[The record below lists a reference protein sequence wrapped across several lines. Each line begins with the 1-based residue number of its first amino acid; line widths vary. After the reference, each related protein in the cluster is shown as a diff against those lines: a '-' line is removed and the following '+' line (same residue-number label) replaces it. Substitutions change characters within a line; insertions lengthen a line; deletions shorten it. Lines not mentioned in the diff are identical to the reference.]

1 VAIDPDTTVGA
12 VRLAVADLDDVREFY
27 ERAVGLRTLEQ
38 GGDIARLGADGSAIV
53 ELVGVPEAPPRPR
66 GTTGLFHLAI
76 LLPTRAELARS
87 VRRLGEIG
95 WPLAGASDHL
105 VSEALYLADPEG
117 NGIEIYRDRPRDE
130 WPREDGRL
138 QMGTFPLDLDSV
150 SAEIAADREATRM
163 ATDPRIGHV
172 HLHVADLDA
181 TEAFY
186 AGTLGFDVT
195 VRDYPG
201 ALFLSAGGYHHHI
214 GANTWAG
221 EGAPP
226 PPPGSRGLR
235 WFELVLPSATEV
247 DRLEGRLREAGFDP
261 ERGEAG
267 LHVADPSGN
276 GVVLRAATG

>member
-1 VAIDPDTTVGA
+1 VAIHPDTRVGA
-12 VRLAVADLDDVREFY
+12 VRVAVADLDRAREFY
-27 ERAVGLRTLEQ
+27 ERVVGLRILGQE
-38 GGDIARLGADGSAIV
+38 GGIARLGADGTAVI
-53 ELVGVPEAPPRPR
+53 ELVGVPDAPPRPR

-76 LLPTRAELARS
+76 LLPSRGELARS
-87 VRRLGEIG
+87 VRRLGEMR

-105 VSEALYLADPEG
+105 VSEALYMADPEG
-117 NGIEIYRDRPRDE
+117 NGIEVYRDRPRDR
-130 WPREDGRL
+130 WPHEDGRL
-138 QMGTFPLDLDSV
+138 QMGTFPLDLDSLV
-150 SAEIAADREATRM
+150 AEVPVDDDTTRVAAGA
-163 ATDPRIGHV
+163 RIGHV

-186 AGTLGFDVT
+186 AGALGFEVT

-235 WFELVLPSATEV
+235 WFELLLPTETE
-247 DRLEGRLREAGFDP
+247 LEQLERRLREAGFEP
-261 ERGEAG
+261 ERHEQR

-276 GVVLRAATG
+276 GVVLGTATA

>member
-1 VAIDPDTTVGA
+1 
-12 VRLAVADLDDVREFY
+12 
-27 ERAVGLRTLEQ
+27 
-38 GGDIARLGADGSAIV
+38 
-53 ELVGVPEAPPRPR
+53 
-66 GTTGLFHLAI
+66 
-76 LLPTRAELARS
+76 
-87 VRRLGEIG
+87 
-95 WPLAGASDHL
+95 
-105 VSEALYLADPEG
+105 
-117 NGIEIYRDRPRDE
+117 
-130 WPREDGRL
+130 
-138 QMGTFPLDLDSV
+138 
-150 SAEIAADREATRM
+150 M
-163 ATDPRIGHV
+163 ATDARIGHV

-201 ALFLSAGGYHHHI
+201 ALFLSAGGYHHHV

-235 WFELVLPSATEV
+235 WFELVLPGATGSIGSRV
-247 DRLEGRLREAGFDP
+247 ACARPASIRQ
-261 ERGEAG
+261 RGEGG